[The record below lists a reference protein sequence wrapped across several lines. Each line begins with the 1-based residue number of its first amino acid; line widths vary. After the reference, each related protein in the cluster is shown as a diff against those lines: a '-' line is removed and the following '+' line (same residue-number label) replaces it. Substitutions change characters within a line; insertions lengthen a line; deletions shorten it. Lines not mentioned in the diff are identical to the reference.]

1 MKVGIKSMDVM
12 SPKATQLTEASTNV
26 SAIFL
31 LFRFG
36 IQSYDAHLATVF
48 DAASIAT

>member
-1 MKVGIKSMDVM
+1 MAVNAIKPVRC
-12 SPKATQLTEASTNV
+12 AIYTEASTNV

-36 IQSYDAHLATVF
+36 IRSYDAHLETVF
-48 DAASIAT
+48 DAASIGT